1 MIREAGIQEDCLKSC
16 IWIFFLHLPF
26 IVIRIIE
33 TALFA
38 AENPE
43 SVIVFVL
50 VYRYSQSSTW
60 AVVQFAVSSGFL
72 MLGRKISHFRFD

>member
-1 MIREAGIQEDCLKSC
+1 MVWEAGIQEDCLKSC
-16 IWIFFLHLPF
+16 IWIFFHLPF

-43 SVIVFVL
+43 LVISVCACLQLFPEL
-50 VYRYSQSSTW
+50 S
-60 AVVQFAVSSGFL
+60 
-72 MLGRKISHFRFD
+72 LGCVPIHCLSWILNAR